1 MLTFDVALPV
11 DLRSSLAPLVAS
23 AQDPTIRVRPDRVI
37 RAAWT
42 PEGAATLTI
51 HQIGPQR
58 FTASAVGP
66 GQRWALAHA
75 PGLIG
80 ADDDLDG
87 FDASAH
93 PTVARAHRLRPGLRI
108 VRSGQIQDLLVQTIL
123 AQRVTAGEAARAWTM
138 IVRRWGSAAPG
149 PSGLRLPPRLEELAR
164 VPYWAFHRFG
174 IERSRA
180 QRITAACRALARA
193 MDASDLGEDGGLSH
207 LPGVGPWTRAL
218 VARTAFGDPDAV
230 EVGDFHVKNH
240 VTYALTGEPRGSDEH
255 MLHLLAPF
263 AGHRGRVVRLLTS
276 VMRRAPSFGARRP
289 VIDIE
294 RL

>member
-23 AQDPTIRVRPDRVI
+23 AQDPTIRVRHDRVI

-66 GQRWALAHA
+66 GHRWALAHA
-75 PGLIG
+75 PGLVG

-108 VRSGQIQDLLVQTIL
+108 VRSGQIQDLVIQTIL
-123 AQRVTAGEAARAWTM
+123 AQRVTAVEAARAWTLL
-138 IVRRWGSAAPG
+138 VRRWGSAAPG
-149 PSGLRLPPRLEELAR
+149 PSGLRLPPRLDELAR
-164 VPYWAFHRFG
+164 TPSWAFHRFG
-174 IERSRA
+174 VERSRA
-180 QRITAACRALARA
+180 QRIAAACRALARSVNR
-193 MDASDLGEDGGLSH
+193 SDSDGQGRLSH

-230 EVGDFHVKNH
+230 EVGDYHVKNH
-240 VTYALTGEPRGSDEH
+240 IIYALTGEPRGSDEQ
-255 MLHLLAPF
+255 MLDLLAPF
-263 AGHRGRVVRLLTS
+263 AGHRGRVVRLLIS
-276 VMRRAPSFGARRP
+276 VMRRAPSFGPRQP
-289 VIDIE
+289 IVDIE
-294 RL
+294 RS